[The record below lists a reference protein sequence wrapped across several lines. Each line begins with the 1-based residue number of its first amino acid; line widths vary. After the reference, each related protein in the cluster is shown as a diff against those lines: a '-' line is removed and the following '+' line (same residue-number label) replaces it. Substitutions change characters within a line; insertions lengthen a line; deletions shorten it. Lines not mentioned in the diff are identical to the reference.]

1 MMYYIRQSENTF
13 FYDFY
18 FVSVV
23 ILGNYIILN
32 LMVAVQAS
40 YLDDAFDQ
48 EEARIKEYNEKKEAK
63 RLAKQ
68 K

>member
-1 MMYYIRQSENTF
+1 MMYYIRQSEYTYL
-13 FYDFY
+13 YDAY
-18 FVSVV
+18 FVGCV
-23 ILGNYIILN
+23 IIGNYIILN